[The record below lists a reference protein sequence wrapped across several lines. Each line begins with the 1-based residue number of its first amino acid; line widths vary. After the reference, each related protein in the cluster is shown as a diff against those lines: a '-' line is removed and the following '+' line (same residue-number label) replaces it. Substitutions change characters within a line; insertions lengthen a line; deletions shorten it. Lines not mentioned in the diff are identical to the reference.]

1 MTLIFT
7 LSFFS
12 WVSLRTR
19 RVLKKFLFVLT
30 WTVSLTLIS
39 FFFVTVK
46 LSDTD
51 IYPEFSRRVLEKF
64 IFVLSWTVSSTLIHE
79 SAYFSSSLRQIP
91 AKSRKSVDR
100 YHANRFQR
108 TQPFDQICLKVR
120 SKDVVRKLVSVNAL
134 RSTVN
139 TYLSD
144 IFGPWLLL
152 DQKHLYGARQRFCRG
167 NRL

>member
-120 SKDVVRKLVSVNAL
+120 SKDVVRKLVSVNAF

-139 TYLSD
+139 TYVSD